1 MKCGLLPLSQ
11 ESCLIGDVSYHSYN
25 GIVIDPE
32 ERQSIARDLGPSN
45 KVQFKFPVLLESA
58 KSSKLKTDQTYRVS
72 HNTGNIWFFSFLGYL
87 KHPRPIPAPELDSSF
102 NSIAF
107 RAKTHPI

>member
-1 MKCGLLPLSQ
+1 MKSNY
-11 ESCLIGDVSYHSYN
+11 ESK
-25 GIVIDPE
+25 
-32 ERQSIARDLGPSN
+32 SI
-45 KVQFKFPVLLESA
+45 QFQNLFRFIIKFII
-58 KSSKLKTDQTYRVS
+58 KIY
-72 HNTGNIWFFSFLGYL
+72 TGCPTKMETFGFFSFLGYL